1 MGFSEKDLQ
10 KIMENSLFA
19 GSDKE
24 QVKQIF
30 RETGCCVK
38 SFGAGEVILSPES
51 EQKCAAVLLGGRAV
65 VNTPDPS
72 KKMLLRFLGV
82 GEPFGIANLFTEE
95 PFVSIIRAHGDCRV
109 FFIYE
114 SAVRRLLEKDS
125 AFLYR
130 YLNFLSGRICFLN
143 AKIGYL
149 TAGSAE
155 RRLALYLYSLGKEE
169 FHLSVS
175 ISALSDLLN
184 VGRASLY
191 RAFDRLSE
199 DGFLQKN
206 GRRFR
211 LPNPEGM
218 LKAYQ

>member
-1 MGFSEKDLQ
+1 MVFSEKDLQ
-10 KIMENSLFA
+10 KIMGNSLFA

-24 QVKQIF
+24 QVKKIF
-30 RETGCCVK
+30 TESGCCVK
-38 SFGAGEVILSPES
+38 AFAAGEIILSPES
-51 EQKCAAVLLGGRAV
+51 EQKCAAILLGGKAV

-82 GEPFGIANLFTEE
+82 GEPFGIANLFTDE
-95 PFVSIIRAHGDCRV
+95 PFVSIIRAHGECRV
-109 FFIYE
+109 FLIYE
-114 SAVRRLLEKDS
+114 SAVRRLLENDS

-206 GRRFR
+206 GRSFH
-211 LPNPEGM
+211 LPDPEGM